1 MINILK
7 AEFKKF
13 FKTKTFIILTIIT
26 IIFPLFTTGMYKIL
40 DSMLSSDD
48 PIGLESL
55 VNALQIFKNSFSPM
69 QNYGLILLI
78 FILVLLINDFTQN
91 TIRNKLIAGY
101 DRTKVFLSAAIFSLT
116 IMFVAITI
124 YAFLNYF
131 LTGFLISF
139 GDVKT
144 IEIVE
149 AYVYNITS
157 LLVVYSFLILIGF
170 IFKRLGATLG
180 IVLGTLFLVMIA
192 FSIISIGISGETTKI
207 MLIIMPF
214 LEMFNPLVVS
224 EINIFLSIGINLIYT
239 VGLIGLGVLATNKMD
254 FK

>member
-149 AYVYNITS
+149 AYAYNITS